1 MDRGDAIIAVA
12 LAAYVF
18 GTFGVIFY
26 LGADALM
33 EFL

>member
-1 MDRGDAIIAVA
+1 MDREVVMMALT

-18 GTFGVIFY
+18 GTFGVILY

-33 EFL
+33 ELL